1 MDTKL
6 NELAKALFEARR
18 DEDAAKKKRIETEEA
33 IALLVETG
41 DNGSKTVDCGDGLKV
56 VVKRELGYTADLAA
70 IRALDLSDELL
81 PVLPTPP
88 VPAGYEFDKKAYEK
102 LRTEHP
108 DAFAIVAKYVEIKPR
123 KVAVSL
129 KLA

>member
-1 MDTKL
+1 MDNKL

-81 PVLPTPP
+81 PVLPTAP

-108 DAFAIVAKYVEIKPR
+108 DAFAIVAQHVEIKPR